1 MADQRFMQIY
11 SNPRTHPDIIVHLCG
26 NGIDG
31 SPAYAVTP
39 IGRPKL
45 KSAPPLL
52 PYALVGDLCPNQ
64 PVTWAG
70 SHLPVPPQLLNRTV
84 EGPTL
89 LDVLH
94 GLKKFQSAV

>member
-1 MADQRFMQIY
+1 MADQRFIRIY
-11 SNPRTHPDIIVHLCG
+11 SNLRTQPDIIVLLRG

-39 IGRPKL
+39 IGCSECKH
-45 KSAPPLL
+45 APPLL
-52 PYALVGDLCPNQ
+52 PYALVGDLCPIQ
-64 PVTWAG
+64 PVTWVG

-94 GLKKFQSAV
+94 GLKKYQSAV